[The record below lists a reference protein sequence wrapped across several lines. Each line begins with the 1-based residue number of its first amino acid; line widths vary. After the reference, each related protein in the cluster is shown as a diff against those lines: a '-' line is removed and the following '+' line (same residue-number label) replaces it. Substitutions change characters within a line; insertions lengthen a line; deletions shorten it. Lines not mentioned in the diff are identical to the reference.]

1 MEKFIKIAVT
11 GLGDQLVSV
20 SGVKLVDEASA
31 TALSTTI
38 HYADGTVTTI
48 THAADANF
56 SVLLA
61 IQDAMLSALVKPWT
75 DVAPVEVNLNVAVS
89 QIANS

>member
-1 MEKFIKIAVT
+1 MEKFIKISVT

-31 TALSTTI
+31 TAIATTI

-48 THAADANF
+48 NHAADTAF

-61 IQDAMLSALVKPWT
+61 IQDAMLSALIKPWT
-75 DVAPVEVNLNVAVS
+75 DVAPVEVSLNVAVS
-89 QIANS
+89 GIANS

>member
-1 MEKFIKIAVT
+1 MEKFIKISVT

-31 TALSTTI
+31 TATATTI

-48 THAADANF
+48 THAADADF

-61 IQDAMLSALVKPWT
+61 IQDAMLSALIRPWT
-75 DVAPVEVNLNVAVS
+75 DVAPLEVNLNVAVS